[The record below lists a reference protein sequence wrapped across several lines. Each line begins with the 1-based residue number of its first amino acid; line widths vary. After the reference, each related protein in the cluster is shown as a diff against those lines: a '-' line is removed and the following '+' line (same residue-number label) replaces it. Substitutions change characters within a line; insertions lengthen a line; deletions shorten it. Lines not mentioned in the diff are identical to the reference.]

1 MLWSI
6 LDLYFFVCLFQ
17 KAMSRRM
24 EWKSSAWM
32 TSRVIDPFAA
42 CVIKSFHATS
52 GKLGSRLS
60 YGSGIKPFV
69 VDFTLCH
76 RRQTCQAGIQ
86 FSSSNMKLLFFL
98 FFFSFLFFL
107 FAWKA
112 QWPIP
117 QLIWLLVLWMF
128 AYRHIGDKKIIWGR
142 IKNVWIG
149 MTTFL
154 TIKKYSRT

>member
-1 MLWSI
+1 
-6 LDLYFFVCLFQ
+6 
-17 KAMSRRM
+17 M

-98 FFFSFLFFL
+98 SFFF
-107 FAWKA
+107 
-112 QWPIP
+112 
-117 QLIWLLVLWMF
+117 LLVLPLCLESTM
-128 AYRHIGDKKIIWGR
+128 AYSATHLTASFVDVRLSPYWGQED
-142 IKNVWIG
+142 NLG
-149 MTTFL
+149 ED
-154 TIKKYSRT
+154 